1 MEDLTKVNSELSAA
15 LHMIQ
20 IHLDLYLEVFNNI
33 NDSCDPYRIAKKCL
47 YEIDE
52 LGQR

>member
-20 IHLDLYLEVFNNI
+20 SQLDLAIEGLNNI
-33 NDSCDPYRIAKKCL
+33 KDSCDPYRIAKKCL